1 MATRI
6 KASPV
11 PHFFDE
17 PTNPGAILAM
27 IACAPLIGFVLSPSF
42 HVGRFT
48 GIVAGYFIAMGIC
61 FFGAA
66 LISMN
71 RHGGY
76 KQP

>member
-17 PTNPGAILAM
+17 PAKPDAILAA
-27 IACAPLIGFVLSPSF
+27 IALAPMIGFVLSPSF

-48 GIVAGYFIAMGIC
+48 GTISGYFIAMGIC
-61 FFGAA
+61 FLGAL

-71 RHGGY
+71 RYGGY
-76 KQP
+76 KRP

>member
-17 PTNPGAILAM
+17 PAKPDALLAAIA
-27 IACAPLIGFVLSPSF
+27 IAPIIGFVLSPSF
-42 HVGRFT
+42 HIGRLIGTAT
-48 GIVAGYFIAMGIC
+48 GYVVAMGIC
-61 FFGAA
+61 FLGAL

-71 RHGGY
+71 RHGVY
-76 KQP
+76 KRP